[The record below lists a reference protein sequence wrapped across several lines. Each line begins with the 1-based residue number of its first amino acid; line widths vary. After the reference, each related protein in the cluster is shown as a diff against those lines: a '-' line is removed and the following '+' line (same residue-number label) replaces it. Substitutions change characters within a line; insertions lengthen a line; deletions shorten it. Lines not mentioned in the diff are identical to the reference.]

1 MGFLIDF
8 YFICFNNKRFEVINI
23 CVKSWIFVE
32 FDNSNII
39 DKIEDC
45 GEFGVLKLVII
56 VLSG

>member
-1 MGFLIDF
+1 M
-8 YFICFNNKRFEVINI
+8 INI

-45 GEFGVLKLVII
+45 GEFGVLKLVKI